1 MKKDLDKTP
10 YELWYGYKPNVSYLK
25 VFGSK
30 CYILKDSRT
39 GKFDV
44 KGDEG
49 VFLGYFYKS
58 KAYKCLNLS
67 THKIIESAHVRID
80 EFVEKAEEESKKE
93 PEDYKRFVYFESD
106 TLPGIFDNKETLS
119 PEPTTVSELQEV
131 QTES

>member
-1 MKKDLDKTP
+1 M
-10 YELWYGYKPNVSYLK
+10 K

-30 CYILKDSRT
+30 CYILKETRK

-49 VFLGYFYKS
+49 IFLGYSSRS

-80 EFVEKAEEESKKE
+80 EFVEKSEGESNKE
-93 PEDYKRFVYFESD
+93 HEDYINFIYFEPNI
-106 TLPGIFDNKETLS
+106 LPNPIGS
-119 PEPTTVSELQEV
+119 
-131 QTES
+131 